1 MHSSGEYYSILT
13 VCETKKTWKCDFNL
27 ESNPSEPQPLL
38 NDFIIYNLLV
48 SPNGFKDQVQASEM
62 ENFSVLKMK
71 EILTCAVTRVD
82 LEDIMLIS

>member
-13 VCETKKTWKCDFNL
+13 VCETNKTWKCEFDL

-48 SPNGFKDQVQASEM
+48 HQM
-62 ENFSVLKMK
+62 VLRIKYRHLK
-71 EILTCAVTRVD
+71 WKIFQYSLRVEKID
-82 LEDIMLIS
+82 